1 MECKCTFSQ
10 KMVGDG
16 GEICNPELA
25 DELEG
30 KNQCD
35 GCRQGL
41 PLVDGLHRDKNDRA
55 FMACTKDRY
64 KS

>member
-1 MECKCTFSQ
+1 
-10 KMVGDG
+10 MVGDG